1 MPHRTVRVA
10 DPAGLHARPA
20 ASLVKAAGAYEAAVR
35 IRHREREANAK
46 SIVDVLT
53 LDVGQGAEVTIVAEG
68 ADADVALERIAG
80 LLAGHPVA
88 PLSG

>member
-20 ASLVKAAGAYEAAVR
+20 ASLVKAAGAFAADVR
-35 IRHREREANAK
+35 IQHREREANAK

-53 LDVGQGAEVTIVAEG
+53 LDVGQGADVTIVTEG
-68 ADADVALERIAG
+68 ADADEALEHIAG
-80 LLAGHPVA
+80 LVAGEPT